1 VSRGPIRVSVVMDHP
16 AQHFARAL
24 QLLSLE
30 PGVDLKV
37 HYWTVAELFH
47 DPGFG
52 RPVSWDVDLL
62 SGYRWVA
69 PPPRRGGLGRL
80 CSFIS
85 QMRVTRPEVVLC
97 YGWASLI
104 ARASIVYCLLTGTRL
119 LLYGDTTWQHSS
131 GGRHR
136 WVRAAALRLLMHLC
150 SGAVSTGTFNR
161 EFYISYG
168 MNPRL
173 IWPGVCPADT
183 EMFSQARSRDFA
195 VQGTGDGALRIGFAG
210 KLITRKGVD
219 ELLHG
224 LALLPRTHEWS
235 ALLIGDGPLMED
247 LRALA
252 IRLNLDDRVVFLG
265 FANSTEMP
273 KLLAGCDVV
282 VVPSRLDLR
291 VLTTIEAMAAGAAIV
306 VSDATAVWGVG
317 DLVEDGV
324 TGLVYRSG
332 DASDLARQLSRL
344 LEGRDFMNTLRRL
357 GAERSLSFGPQAYA
371 RTVAFAVRQCRD
383 IRG

>member
-1 VSRGPIRVSVVMDHP
+1 MDHP

-30 PGVDLKV
+30 PGVDLTV
-37 HYWTVAELFH
+37 HYWTVAALIH
-47 DPGFG
+47 DPGFD
-52 RPVSWDVDLL
+52 RSVSWDVDLL

-69 PPPRRGGLGRL
+69 PSSRRGRFGRL
-80 CSFIS
+80 CSCIR
-85 QMRVTRPEVVLC
+85 QMRVTRPDVVLC

-104 ARASIVYCLLTGTRL
+104 ARASIVYCLLTRTRL
-119 LLYGDTTWQHSS
+119 LLYGDATWQHSS

-136 WVRAAALRLLMHLC
+136 WVRAAALRLLTHLC
-150 SGAVSTGTFNR
+150 GGAVSTGTFNR

-168 MNPRL
+168 MNPQL

-183 EMFSQARSRDFA
+183 ELFSQARPRDLGA
-195 VQGTGDGALRIGFAG
+195 EDKSSGDSAPRIGFAG
-210 KLITRKGVD
+210 KMVARKGVD
-219 ELLHG
+219 ELLDA
-224 LALLPRTHEWS
+224 LALLPREYEWS
-235 ALLIGDGPLMED
+235 ALLVGDGPLMGD

-252 IRLNLDDRVVFLG
+252 TRLDLDDRVVFHG

-306 VSDATAVWGVG
+306 VSDATAVWGAG
-317 DLVEDGV
+317 DLVDDGV

-332 DASDLARQLSRL
+332 DPSDLARQLSRL
-344 LEGRDFMNTLRRL
+344 LEDRVFLSTLRRR
-357 GAERSLSFGPQAYA
+357 GAERAMSFGPQTYA
-371 RTVAFAVRQCRD
+371 RTVALAVRQV
-383 IRG
+383 RG